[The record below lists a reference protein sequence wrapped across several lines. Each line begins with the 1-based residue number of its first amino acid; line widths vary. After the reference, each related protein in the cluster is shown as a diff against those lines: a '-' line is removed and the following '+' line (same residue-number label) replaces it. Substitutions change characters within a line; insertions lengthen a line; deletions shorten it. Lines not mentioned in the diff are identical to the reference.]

1 MLTQDVLNLANDV
14 AKTSLLN
21 GARLKAIPGTALD
34 AMVQN
39 VTPAEGVVASQECL
53 EHSLGTVIDKSY
65 ANFGFTEG
73 AAIYQVY
80 DSIEEQCINPL
91 KNQLS
96 FTRNV
101 VSPVIREVI
110 EDVRDRL
117 SVRVEPASKIKVNQI
132 EVPEFVYSTVLPRI
146 AGLVSLY
153 NPSQKGP
160 SSQPTFDE
168 ADNDTIIEL
177 VRTTDDRT
185 NEGIMNLAEVYEKQ
199 FGGDLF
205 QDAWKLLKLRNEFV
219 NDTSV
224 TYQSFMVYLTAFLI
238 VDKLEKEPI
247 QGMRITEE
255 ELKQWAMFFK
265 VACSR
270 IINSFSSM
278 YSTAIASKA
287 VISSVNTKTKTIYV
301 YHDTYANIDLPNKAD
316 ILVGIMNSSNPTAYR
331 NLDAIT
337 ENAEELAR
345 HGQLVLATV
354 NTIDKTRLAART
366 FDAITSSILALVENT
381 FNDEHA
387 ELKAVIE
394 EIPVL
399 EYRGKINHFLN
410 NYYPGNRILD
420 VDLAY
425 VVSDTVCDLFFK
437 DTMASLILKHLIVA
451 ESSKQDLDTSTIVS
465 TAIINIL
472 IEWVAGQIEVVKG

>member
-39 VTPAEGVVASQECL
+39 VTPADGIVASQECL
-53 EHSLGTVIDKSY
+53 EHSLRTVIDKSY

-117 SVRVEPASKIKVNQI
+117 SVRIEPASKIKVNQI

-168 ADNDTIIEL
+168 ADNDTVIEL
-177 VRTTDDRT
+177 VRTADDST

-238 VDKLEKEPI
+238 VDKLGKNLFRECVL
-247 QGMRITEE
+247 
-255 ELKQWAMFFK
+255 LKK
-265 VACSR
+265 
-270 IINSFSSM
+270 N
-278 YSTAIASKA
+278 
-287 VISSVNTKTKTIYV
+287 
-301 YHDTYANIDLPNKAD
+301 
-316 ILVGIMNSSNPTAYR
+316 
-331 NLDAIT
+331 
-337 ENAEELAR
+337 
-345 HGQLVLATV
+345 
-354 NTIDKTRLAART
+354 
-366 FDAITSSILALVENT
+366 
-381 FNDEHA
+381 
-387 ELKAVIE
+387 
-394 EIPVL
+394 
-399 EYRGKINHFLN
+399 
-410 NYYPGNRILD
+410 
-420 VDLAY
+420 
-425 VVSDTVCDLFFK
+425 
-437 DTMASLILKHLIVA
+437 
-451 ESSKQDLDTSTIVS
+451 
-465 TAIINIL
+465 
-472 IEWVAGQIEVVKG
+472 